1 MATVGLGVVLG
12 GSSVGCASR
21 AVEPRDATKASNE
34 TPPLVLGEMRITD
47 AEPADLERR
56 FQVALDQLMRDE
68 FIPAAKEFDSI
79 AASDPDGKTA
89 VLSLF
94 NAGIAYHGMGELDKA
109 LDRFQKSAEKSPAHP
124 STKTAWLRISRIYG
138 QLERWEELERVA
150 TNTLERADLTVLEQI
165 EAMGAKGLGLV
176 EMGKVEEAAKVIYKA
191 RDIIE
196 EKHLGQSGKPPLE
209 LAQVSFALGEIRR
222 LKGEKVVFDPFPED
236 FGAVLED
243 RCTQLLDAQY
253 AYQDAMRS
261 LDAHWSAM
269 AGYRIGQLYSQ
280 LHKDVMAM
288 KVPMKN
294 QSADQRALFEAAV
307 RLRYRTL
314 LSKGLDA
321 MTAVVAMG
329 ERTGESS
336 PWISRA
342 RSAKK
347 ELEDAIT
354 LEKQANAKLP
364 YTEEE
369 IRLVMD
375 EMRDKKNAKGAA
387 PAAPKKKPR

>member
-1 MATVGLGVVLG
+1 MVL
-12 GSSVGCASR
+12 
-21 AVEPRDATKASNE
+21 E
-34 TPPLVLGEMRITD
+34 EMRITD

-56 FQVALDQLMRDE
+56 FQLALDQLMRDE
-68 FIPAAKEFDSI
+68 FLPAAREFDSI

-124 STKTAWLRISRIYG
+124 STKNAWLRIARIYG
-138 QLERWEELERVA
+138 QLERWEELEKVA
-150 TNTLERADLTVLEQI
+150 TKTIERADLTVLEQI

-196 EKHLGQSGKPPLE
+196 ERHLGQSGKPPIE

-294 QSADQRALFEAAV
+294 QSDEQRALFEAAV

-321 MTAVVAMG
+321 MTAVVAMA

-347 ELEDAIT
+347 ELEDAIA

-364 YTEEE
+364 YSEEE
-369 IRLVMD
+369 IRQVMD
-375 EMRDKKNAKGAA
+375 EMRDKKNPKGAA
-387 PAAPKKKPR
+387 PSAKMPSKAKRP

>member
-1 MATVGLGVVLG
+1 MTVATADNKPPMVLD
-12 GSSVGCASR
+12 
-21 AVEPRDATKASNE
+21 E
-34 TPPLVLGEMRITD
+34 LRISD
-47 AEPADLERR
+47 AEPAELEKR
-56 FQVALDQLMRDE
+56 FELALEQLMRDE
-68 FIPAAKEFDSI
+68 FVPAAKEFDAI
-79 AASDPDGKTA
+79 AASDPDGRTA
-89 VLSLF
+89 LLSLF

-109 LDRFQKSAEKSPAHP
+109 LDRFQRSAEKSPAHP
-124 STKTAWLRISRIYG
+124 STKVAWLRIARIYG
-138 QLERWEELERVA
+138 QLERWQDLEKVA
-150 TNTLERADLTVLEQI
+150 SSILERADLTVLEQI

-176 EMGKVEEAAKVIYKA
+176 ELGRVEEAAKVIYKA

-196 EKHLGQSGKPPLE
+196 ERRLGQAGKPPIE

-294 QSADQRALFEAAV
+294 QSEDQRALFEAAV

-336 PWISRA
+336 PWIARA
-342 RSAKK
+342 RAAKK
-347 ELEDAIT
+347 ELEDAIS
-354 LEKQANAKLP
+354 LEQQQNAKLP
-364 YTEEE
+364 YTEAE
-369 IRLVMD
+369 IREVMD
-375 EMRDKKNAKGAA
+375 EMRDKKNPKGAA
-387 PAAPKKKPR
+387 PERSKPAAKKPKP